1 MGYGWRWRSLG
12 RTSTAAGEGWVRRRF
27 FPLAPR
33 RRVVREEVP
42 RSAADLPSRPSV
54 TGRLGRNAALS
65 GTSSLATIGDRPTG
79 KKRRSRRHNFVRAAV
94 HARRHAGRRPAPSS
108 SPAAVAVHTPTASAS
123 PSRAPSPSPGTARRL
138 AVELAPG
145 ARGRQRREEVVV
157 LPVLVAEAA
166 DGPHEVVRAAGQRA
180 AAAERG
186 GVGRRTA
193 QHPRAVDA
201 ADELA
206 PLGELAER
214 RRHGRAARP
223 DELAEDAVRQRERN
237 D

>member
-1 MGYGWRWRSLG
+1 MFAGMPACGPHPLL
-12 RTSTAAGEGWVRRRF
+12 TSRRC
-27 FPLAPR
+27 
-33 RRVVREEVP
+33 
-42 RSAADLPSRPSV
+42 PSH
-54 TGRLGRNAALS
+54 TYRLG
-65 GTSSLATIGDRPTG
+65 LAIPG
-79 KKRRSRRHNFVRAAV
+79 
-94 HARRHAGRRPAPSS
+94 AG
-108 SPAAVAVHTPTASAS
+108 
-123 PSRAPSPSPGTARRL
+123 PSPGTARRL

-145 ARGRQRREEVVV
+145 ARGSQRREEVVV

-214 RRHGRAARP
+214 RRHGRATRP
-223 DELAEDAVRQRERN
+223 DELAEDAVR
-237 D
+237 